1 MRCRSRT
8 VAAMGYALSL
18 CMAAR
23 FPAEALTFELA
34 LTQLFT
40 CSVKLPSRDAA
51 KDYRFTVGRAICCLH
66 C

>member
-1 MRCRSRT
+1 
-8 VAAMGYALSL
+8 MGYALSL